1 MANGRMVIVRE
12 WEVNYGRTDP
22 ITKGNGKI
30 IGQFYYFI
38 ILRLKAKV
46 G

>member
-1 MANGRMVIVRE
+1 MANGRMVIVME
-12 WEVNYGRTDP
+12 WVVNYGRTDP
-22 ITKGNGKI
+22 ITKGNGEI
-30 IGQFYYFI
+30 IWQFYYFI